1 MIMLDKLNAWPKL
14 NTFMKCVNSIKILL
28 YRMTHVD
35 SSLPKPKYLCKR
47 KEKCLSRD

>member
-1 MIMLDKLNAWPKL
+1 MIILDKLNAWPKL
-14 NTFMKCVNSIKILL
+14 NTFMKCVSFIKILL

-47 KEKCLSRD
+47 KAKYLSKD